1 MIPAAFVFLD
11 ALPVNPNGKLDRK
24 ALPEPEWGGGEEG
37 YAAPRTPVEE
47 VLAGTWAEVLG
58 VERVGVHDGF
68 FDLGGHSLLATR
80 VVSRVRELFGVELPL
95 RALFEG
101 PTVAELAG
109 RVEAARR
116 EGAGVQAPPIVPVPR
131 DGSPLPLSFA
141 QARLWFI
148 DQLEPGSATY
158 NIPVPLWV
166 SGAVDARVLAG
177 ALSELVRRHEAL
189 RTVFRSTAGEP
200 VQVVLPPAPVPL
212 PSVDLRALSPE
223 SREVETRRLA
233 AEDAARPFDL
243 ARGPLLRTTLV
254 RSGVGEHALLV
265 NMHHV
270 VSDGW
275 SMGVL
280 FRELS
285 VLYEAFA
292 AGASSPLPELPVQ
305 YADFAVWQRAWLSG
319 ETLEEQVGY
328 WKQELGGAP
337 PLLEVPTDRPR
348 APGQSARGRTHPF
361 VVSAEAAR
369 GLRALSRREGTT
381 LFMTVLTAWQAL
393 LGRYAGQADVVV
405 GSPIAGRT
413 RAELE
418 GLIGFFVNMLV
429 LRADLGGD
437 PTWAEL
443 VGRTRRAAL
452 GAYAHQDVPFERLVD
467 ELAPERS
474 LTHAPLFQVTF
485 ALARVEGEGPS
496 LGGARLERFGGGETV
511 AKFDLDLSLVDDG
524 GVLAGGLTYST
535 ALFDPETAARMARHL
550 ETLLESMAAD
560 PERHLSAASL
570 LREGERAQLLAAGR
584 GEARP
589 FPGDVLVHQVV
600 AARAAAWP
608 DAPAVAC
615 GGSTL
620 GYRELH
626 ERAARLAGRL
636 RARRVGPEA
645 IVAVLLDRSAELAV
659 SLLAV
664 LQAGG
669 AFVPLDPAYPAGRL
683 AYLLEDSGAA
693 VVLTRA
699 GLAGAL
705 PAGSA
710 AVVCVDEEEEE
721 PAGRADFPG
730 VGPDA
735 LAYLIYT
742 SGSTGRPKG
751 AMVGHRSLLCYAEA
765 MRERMGLAPGDRVLQ
780 FASPAFDVMI
790 EEVFPAWLSGACV
803 VFPQD
808 DLLGSPQELLRLLER
823 ERVSVVELPT
833 AFWHEW
839 VRTLAEEGARL
850 PSSLRLVLMGGERVL
865 AERLEQWAALG
876 VPLLHVFG
884 LTETTVTTTTLR
896 LEAGE
901 DGSRRSNLPLGVPLA
916 NAEVHV
922 LDGTGEPVP
931 PGVAGEMYIG
941 GAAVARGYHARPAL
955 TAERYVPDPFP
966 GEPGARLYRTGDR
979 VRRLAD
985 GSLEFL
991 GRMDQQVKL
1000 RGYRIEPGEIEAA
1013 LREHPAV
1020 REAVVVV
1027 REDAPGDRRLVG
1039 YVVAEGETV
1048 SPGELREHLGGRV
1061 PEHMVP
1067 GAFVALDR
1075 VPLTANGKLDRR
1087 ALPAPEWGVGEEG
1100 YVAPRTPTEEVL
1112 AGIWGEVLGTERVGV
1127 GENFFDLGGHSLLAT
1142 RVVSRIR
1149 QVLAVELPLRGLFEA
1164 PTVAGLAERVEALR
1178 RAGLPVLPPVLPT
1191 ERGGALPLSFAQE
1204 RLWFLDRLEPGS
1216 AVYNIPVAWRLV
1228 GTLHEAALERALGEI
1243 VRRHEALRTVFAGA
1257 DGSPVQVIAPFGG
1270 FALPV
1275 EDLSGLGEADR
1286 EAALGRRAGE
1296 EARRAFDLA
1305 AGPLFRATLLRLG
1318 AGDHVLLLSMHHIVS
1333 DGWSMGVLRRE
1344 LSALYA
1350 AYREGRKSPLAE
1362 LAVQYGD
1369 YALWQREHLRDDVL
1383 EGELAYWRERLAD
1396 APALLELPTDHP
1408 RPAVQSFRGASERV
1422 QLPPE
1427 VVARLRALGRQE
1439 GATLYM
1445 VALGAFQAL
1454 LCRYSGSE
1462 DVVVGSPIAG
1472 RGRGEVEE
1480 LIGFFVNTLVLRT
1493 DVSGDPSLRELLGR
1507 VREVT
1512 LGAYE
1517 HQEVPFERLVA
1528 ELSPDRSLGH
1538 SPLFQVAFTLDAQD
1552 TGGELAG
1559 LSAQGVAAELAVA
1572 KFDLSLELVAGSDG
1586 VRGKLTYGTDLWE
1599 AATMQRLVGHFTR
1612 LVEQAGADP
1621 DVRISQVMLLDE
1633 AEHRQVVEEWNRTS
1647 VEYPTGACIHELVAA
1662 QAERTPQALAVV
1674 SGQDALTYHE
1684 LDARADR
1691 LARRIAGLGAGPEVR
1706 VGICL
1711 ERSAGLV
1718 VAILAV
1724 LKAGAAYLPLD
1735 PAYPADRLAYMLAD
1749 SGARVL
1755 VTQASHR
1762 GFLPVDGVRIV
1773 LVDAD
1778 AAEDAAEPD
1787 VAPRTA
1793 VAPESAAYVIY
1804 TSGSTGRPKGVL
1816 VQHGSLANLLAATR
1830 EAFGVARGDVMPALA
1845 SYAFDIWLFE
1855 TLLPLT
1861 SGAAVRLVER
1871 DRVLDVPALL
1881 EEIADATL
1889 VHAVPALM
1897 RQVVQVERERPR
1909 LGRLRRAFVGGDRV
1923 AADLLADMRATLP
1936 RAEAHVLYGPTEG
1949 TILASAYA
1957 VPAHGVVE
1965 GHPIGA
1971 PLGNVSVYVCDA
1983 LGSPQPA
1990 GVPGELLIGGA
2001 GVARGYLGRAAL
2013 TAERFVPDPFGG
2025 RPGARLYRTGDRAR
2039 RRTDGTLE
2047 YLGRLDAQVKV
2058 RGFRIEPGEIEG
2070 ALRRSEGVADCVVVA
2085 REDVPGEKR
2094 LVAYVV
2100 GEVDAGVL
2108 REHLRR
2114 ELPEHMVPAAF
2125 VPLERLPLTP
2135 SGKLDR
2141 RALPAPEED
2150 AYARRSYEAPLG
2162 EVETALAGIWAE
2174 VLAVGRVGRWDHFF
2188 ELGGHSLLAIKLIE
2202 RMRRV
2207 GLYMDVRALFTT
2219 PVLAEL
2225 ALAVGRAALE
2235 VEVPANR
2242 IPEGCASLTPE
2253 MLPLVELSQAEI
2265 DRIVAGVPGGAANVQ
2280 DVYPLAPLQEGIL
2293 FHHLLSREGDPYL
2306 QSNVAEFDTRARLE
2320 QYLAALQAVIDRH
2333 DVLRTAMAWEG
2344 LREPV
2349 QVVWRHAPLPLE
2361 EVELDAGPDAAGQL
2375 WRRYDPRQF
2384 RMDLRRAPLRRAC
2397 VAEDRARGRWLL
2409 LMLTH
2414 HLTSDHES
2422 LEVMQEEISAHLRG
2436 LESELPAPLPFRGY
2450 VAQARLGV
2458 SREEHERFFRGMLG
2472 DVDEPTAPYG
2482 LLDVWGEGRGIGE
2495 ARLPVAGDL
2504 GARLRRRARALGVSA
2519 ASLCHLAWA
2528 QVLARLSGRTDV
2540 VFGTLLFGRMQGGEG
2555 ADRVMGPFINTLPV
2569 RIGVGEE
2576 GVEAAVRRTHVLLA
2590 DLLRHEHASLALAQR
2605 SSGVAAPAPLFTSL
2619 LNYRYSGTAGRSREA
2634 GQPGEGGR
2642 DIRAQ
2647 ERTNYPVVLA
2657 VDDLGEE
2664 FSLAAQV
2671 AAPAEA
2677 ERVCRM
2683 MHTALERLV
2692 EVLELA
2698 PGRAAGSIDV
2708 LPEAERA
2715 HLVRTSATP
2724 ALGHPR
2730 LCLHELFAR
2739 QAARTPDR
2747 VALVHRER
2755 THTYAEVER
2764 RSTRLAHLL
2773 RRRGVGPEVR
2783 VGLYLERGPEL
2794 VLAVL
2799 GILKAGGAY
2808 VPLDPA
2814 YPAERLAYTLADSG
2828 ASVLV
2833 TQSSLPPVSGYPGEI
2848 LRLDREPDVEA
2859 GPPPAPPSG
2868 VEAGNAA
2875 YVVYTSGSTGRPKGV
2890 VVEHASLTSTLLSTR
2905 DTFGLGADEV
2915 FPVLASQAFDIWAFE
2930 VFAPLLAGG
2939 RVHLLERET
2948 ARDVERLSRELAA
2961 FTAVHAVPALMQEIV
2976 RHVGSGPGRLPGMR
2990 HVFIGGDAIAPG
3002 LLEAVQEVFP
3012 AAQVWAMYGPTE
3024 GTIIS
3029 SATPLRRG
3037 ARYDWQMVGRPLPGV
3052 GMYVCDAGGELLPEG
3067 VPGEL
3072 LLQGAGVAR
3081 GYLGEAGRTAERFI
3095 PDPFSAEGG
3104 ARLYRTGDRVR
3115 RRADGELEFLGRVDQ
3130 QVKIRGFRIEL
3141 GEVETVLAEV
3151 PGVREAVVV
3160 ARAEGPGDVRLVAY
3174 WVGEA
3179 EVGADRLRAHL
3190 SERLPEYMV
3199 PAAFVPLERLPLTP
3213 NGKLDRRAL
3222 PAPEGDAYARR
3233 SYEAPLGEV
3242 ETALAGIWAEVL
3254 AVGRVGRW
3262 DHFFELGGH
3271 SLLAIRLIE
3280 RMRRVGL
3287 YMDVRALFT
3296 TPVLAELA
3304 LAVGRAALEV
3314 EVPANRI
3321 PEGCASLTPEML
3333 PLVEL
3338 SQAEIDRIVA
3348 GVPGG
3353 AANVQDVYPL
3363 APLQEGILFHHLL
3376 SREGDPYLQSNV
3388 AEFDTRARLEQYL
3401 AALQAVI
3408 DRHDVL
3414 RTAMA
3419 WEGLR
3424 EPVQVVWRHAPL
3436 PLEEVELDAGPDAAG
3451 QLWRRYDP
3459 RQFRMDLRRAPL
3471 RRACVAEDRA
3481 RGRWL
3486 LLMLTHHLTSDHESL
3501 EVMQEEI
3508 SAHLRGLESELPAP
3522 LPFRG
3527 YVAQA
3532 RLGVSREEHE
3542 RFFCGMLGDVEE
3554 PTAPF
3559 GLLDVRGDGSG
3570 IEQAQLDV
3578 EGGLAAR
3585 LRERARALGVSA
3597 ATVCHVAWA
3606 QVLARASGRDDV
3618 VFGTVLFGR
3627 MQGGEGADRVMGP
3640 FINTLPVRVRV
3651 GRVEAAAGVRETHA
3665 LLAKLLRHEHASLV
3679 LAQRCS
3685 AVDASAPLFTSLLN
3699 YRYIKQKAP
3708 SHAFAAAAPPAGT
3721 VVQDGERSNYP
3732 LTLSVDDLGE
3742 GFLLAA
3748 QAPAS
3753 VQPLRVCELMHAALE
3768 SLVQALETA
3777 PGAALGGLGVLPEG
3791 ERRQVLEEWNATE
3804 AEYPGE
3810 SCVHGLFEARVE
3822 RTPDAVAVVHEDRS
3836 LTYAELNARANRLA
3850 HHLRALGVGPG
3861 ARVAILVPRSIEL
3874 VVAELAILKAGAAY
3888 VPIDPSFPPE
3898 RIAFMVADSGSP
3910 LVLSRTGADLS
3921 MLPGVERVDVDALP
3935 EGAGHDPRVP
3945 LHGGAPAYVMYT
3957 SGSTGEP
3964 KGVVVP
3970 HRAIVR
3976 LVVHNGYADFGPDDR
3991 VAFAA
3996 NPAFDASTLEV
4007 WAPLLGGGRIVV
4019 IGPEVLLEPRR
4030 FAAALARHEVDV
4042 LWMSVGLFNQYAEEL
4057 KAEIPR
4063 LRYLIVGGDALD
4075 PQTIARVLEGYAPRH
4090 LLNGYGPTET
4100 TTFAITHEVTD
4111 VEQGAGIPLGR
4122 PIANTRI
4129 YILDAHGEPVPVG
4142 VGGELY
4148 IGGAGVALGYHE
4160 RPGLTAERFVPDPF
4174 GGEPRSGA
4182 RMYRTGDLGRWLPD
4196 GTVEFLGR
4204 NDHQVKVRGFRIELG
4219 EIEARLLAHPEV
4231 REAAVLAREDAPGD
4245 RRLVAYYVGAEGAEA
4260 EKLRAHLAGNLPE
4273 YMVPAAYVRLEKLPL
4288 NPNGKVDRRA
4298 LPAPEGSSYA
4308 TREYEAPRTPV
4319 EEVLAGIW
4327 TEVLSRERVGVHDSF
4342 FDLGGHSLLIIRLL
4356 AEIQATFDL
4365 EISMRTVF
4373 SMPTLEAM
4381 AGEIERRI
4389 YEDVA
4394 TMSELEAERLA
4405 ESNPVVGV

>member
-1 MIPAAFVFLD
+1 EDRRLTYGELNRRANRLAHHLRELGVGPDARVGICVERRFELVVAVFGVLKAGGAYLPLDPGYPQERLLDMVQDSAPVVLLTQEALAGRLAGLDVPLLALDEDAAWWEGQPATDPERAALTPENLTYVIYTSGSTGRPKGVEMTHRGASNLLHWYLGSTGITDRDAVLVVTSFSFHLTQRNLMAPLFVGGRVHLAREPFEPGRIAAQIIASGITMMNLTPTGFQALVEADGGRAIGGLRIVVFGGEPLYPRQLAKVPEPRPRFLNPYGSTEATGITTHHFARADLSGYPGRSMPPGRPIANARIYVLDEAGEPVPVGVTGELYLGGAGVTRGYRRLPGHTAERFLPDPFGAEPGARLYRTGDLGRWLPDGTIEFMGRADAQVKVRGFRIELGEIEARLAEHAAVHEVVVVARDGEIGDPRLVAYYTGDGEGAAALRAHLAERLPEYMVPAAFVHMD

-24 ALPEPEWGGGEEG
+24 ALPEPEWGGTEET

-47 VLAGTWAEVLG
+47 VLAGIWAEVLG
-58 VERVGVHDGF
+58 VERVGVHDPF

-80 VVSRVRELFGVELPL
+80 VVARAQAALGTEIPL
-95 RALFEG
+95 RALFEA
-101 PTVAELAG
+101 PTVAEMAG

-116 EGAGVQAPPIVPVPR
+116 EGTGVQAPPIVPVPR

-148 DQLEPGSATY
+148 DQLEPGSPTY

-166 SGAVDARVLAG
+166 SGAVDERVLAG

-200 VQVVLPPAPVPL
+200 VQVVLPAAPVPL
-212 PSVDLRALSPE
+212 PVVDLRALSPGAWE
-223 SREVETRRLA
+223 IETKRLA

-254 RSGVGEHALLV
+254 RSGGGEHALLV

-285 VLYEAFA
+285 VLYGALA
-292 AGASSPLPELPVQ
+292 AGASSPLPEPPVQ
-305 YADFAVWQRAWLSG
+305 YADFAVWQRAWLTG
-319 ETLEEQVGY
+319 ETLEAQVGY
-328 WKQELGGAP
+328 WKEALAGAP

-348 APGQSARGRTHPF
+348 APGQSARGRTHP
-361 VVSAEAAR
+361 VALSADAVQ
-369 GLRALSRREGTT
+369 GLRALSRREGAT
-381 LFMTVLTAWQAL
+381 LFMTVLAAWQAL
-393 LGRYAGQADVVV
+393 LGRYAGQADVAV

-443 VGRTRRAAL
+443 VGRTRGAAL

-485 ALARVEGEGPS
+485 ALARVEGAGPG
-496 LGGARLERFGGGETV
+496 LGGARLERFGGGEAV

-524 GVLAGGLTYST
+524 GVLAGGLTYAT

-560 PERHLSAASL
+560 PERRLSAASL

-608 DAPAVAC
+608 EAPAVAC

-636 RARRVGPEA
+636 RARGVGPEVR
-645 IVAVLLDRSAELAV
+645 VAVFLDRSAELAV

-699 GLAGAL
+699 ELAGAL

-710 AVVCVDEEEEE
+710 AVVCVDEEDEE

-742 SGSTGRPKG
+742 SGSTGQPKG
-751 AMVGHRSLLCYAEA
+751 AMVSHRSLLCYAEA
-765 MRERMGLAPGDRVLQ
+765 MRERMELTPGDRVLQ

-808 DLLGSPQELLRLLER
+808 DLLGSPHELLRLLER

-839 VRTLAEEGARL
+839 VRTLAEEGARP

-901 DGSRRSNLPLGVPLA
+901 DAPRRSNLPLGVPLA
-916 NAEVHV
+916 NAAVHV
-922 LDGTGEPVP
+922 LDTAGEPVP
-931 PGVAGEMYIG
+931 PGVVGEMYIG

-955 TAERYVPDPFP
+955 TAQRYVPDPFP

-985 GSLEFL
+985 GALEFL
-991 GRMDQQVKL
+991 GRVDQQVKL

-1020 REAVVVV
+1020 RDAVVVV

-1039 YVVAEGETV
+1039 YVVAEGAAL

-1067 GAFVALDR
+1067 GAFVALDSI
-1075 VPLTANGKLDRR
+1075 PLTPNGKLDRR
-1087 ALPAPEWGVGEEG
+1087 ALPAPRWCAGEEG
-1100 YVAPRTPTEEVL
+1100 YVAPRTPAEEVL
-1112 AGIWGEVLGTERVGV
+1112 AGIWAEVLGVGRVGV
-1127 GENFFDLGGHSLLAT
+1127 RENFFELGGHSLLAT

-1149 QVLAVELPLRGLFEA
+1149 ETLAVELPLRGLFEA

-1178 RAGLPVLPPVLPT
+1178 RAGLPVLPPVLPV

-1216 AVYNIPVAWRLV
+1216 AVYNIPVAWRLGGAPDV
-1228 GTLHEAALERALGEI
+1228 AALRRALGEI
-1243 VRRHEALRTVFAGA
+1243 VRRHETLRTVFAQV
-1257 DGSPVQVIAPFGG
+1257 DGSPVQVIAPSGA

-1296 EARRAFDLA
+1296 EARRPFDLA
-1305 AGPLFRATLLRLG
+1305 AGPLFRAALLRLG
-1318 AGDHVLLLSMHHIVS
+1318 AGDHVLLFSMHHIVS
-1333 DGWSMGVLRRE
+1333 DGWSMGVFHRE

-1350 AYREGRKSPLAE
+1350 AYREGRGSPLAE
-1362 LAVQYGD
+1362 LPVQYAD
-1369 YALWQREHLRDDVL
+1369 YAAWQREHLRDGVL

-1408 RPAVQSFRGASERV
+1408 RPAEQGFRGASERV

-1427 VVARLRALGRQE
+1427 VLERLRALGRRE

-1454 LCRYSGSE
+1454 LFRYSGSE
-1462 DVVVGSPIAG
+1462 DVVVGSPVAG
-1472 RGRGEVEE
+1472 RGRGELEG

-1493 DVSGDPSLRELLGR
+1493 SLSGDPSFRELVGR
-1507 VREVT
+1507 VRETT

-1517 HQEVPFERLVA
+1517 HQDVPFERLVA
-1528 ELSPDRSLGH
+1528 ELSPERSLSH
-1538 SPLFQVAFTLDAQD
+1538 SPLFQVAFTLDDAQD
-1552 TGGELAG
+1552 VGGGLAG
-1559 LSAQGVAAELAVA
+1559 LSVRRTGAELAVA
-1572 KFDLSLELVAGSDG
+1572 KFDLSLELAATPDG
-1586 VRGKLTYGTDLWE
+1586 VRGKLAYSTELWE
-1599 AATMQRLVGHFTR
+1599 AATMRRLVGHFTR
-1612 LVEQAGADP
+1612 LVEQAAADP
-1621 DVRISQVMLLDE
+1621 DARISRVTLLDQ
-1633 AEHRQVVEEWNRTS
+1633 AERRQVVEECNRTP
-1647 VEYPTGACIHELVAA
+1647 VAYPAGACVHELFAA
-1662 QAERTPQALAVV
+1662 RAERTPQAPAVV
-1674 SGQDALTYHE
+1674 SAEDSLTYAE

-1691 LARRIAGLGAGPEVR
+1691 LARRLAGLGAGPEVR

-1711 ERSAGLV
+1711 ERSAGMV
-1718 VAILAV
+1718 VAVLAV

-1755 VTQASHR
+1755 VTQASLH
-1762 GFLPVDGVRIV
+1762 GLLPAEGVQVV

-1778 AAEDAAEPD
+1778 AAEVAAEPD
-1787 VAPRTA
+1787 AAPRTA
-1793 VAPESAAYVIY
+1793 AAPENAAYVIY
-1804 TSGSTGRPKGVL
+1804 TSGSTGRPKGVV
-1816 VQHGSLANLLAATR
+1816 VQHGSLANLLDATR
-1830 EAFGVARGDVMPALA
+1830 EAFGVAGGDVMPALA

-1855 TLLPLT
+1855 ALLPLV
-1861 SGAAVRLVER
+1861 SGGAVRLVER
-1871 DRVLDVPALL
+1871 ERVLDVPALL

-1889 VHAVPALM
+1889 LHAVPALM
-1897 RQVVQVERERPR
+1897 RQVARVERERPR

-1923 AADLLADMRATLP
+1923 PPDLPAEMREALP

-1949 TILASAYA
+1949 TILASEYA
-1957 VPAHGVVE
+1957 VPADGGVE

-1971 PLGNVSVYVCDA
+1971 PLGNVRLYVCDA

-2001 GVARGYLGRAAL
+2001 GVARGYLGRAGL

-2039 RRTDGTLE
+2039 RRTDGVLE
-2047 YLGRLDAQVKV
+2047 FLGRLDAQVKV

-2070 ALRRSEGVADCVVVA
+2070 ALRRSAGVADCVVVA
-2085 REDVPGEKR
+2085 REDAPGEKR

-2100 GEVDAGVL
+2100 GEVEAGVL
-2108 REHLRR
+2108 REHLLR
-2114 ELPEHMVPAAF
+2114 ELPEYMVPGAF
-2125 VPLERLPLTP
+2125 VALERLPLTP

-2141 RALPAPEED
+2141 RALPAPEGD
-2150 AYARRSYEAPLG
+2150 AYARRRYEAPLG
-2162 EVETALAGIWAE
+2162 EVEAALAGIWAE
-2174 VLAVGRVGRWDHFF
+2174 VLGIERVGRWDHFF
-2188 ELGGHSLLAIKLIE
+2188 ELGGHSLLAIRVIE

-2225 ALAVGRAALE
+2225 AQGVGRASLE
-2235 VEVPANR
+2235 VEVPANG
-2242 IPEGCASLTPE
+2242 IPEGAGSLTPE
-2253 MLPLVELSQAEI
+2253 MLPLVELSQPEI
-2265 DRIVAGVPGGAANVQ
+2265 DLVVAGVPGGAANVQ
-2280 DVYPLAPLQEGIL
+2280 DIYPLAPLQEGIL
-2293 FHHLLSREGDPYL
+2293 FHHLMSQEGDPYL
-2306 QSNVAEFDTRARLE
+2306 LSSVMEFDTRARLE

-2333 DVLRTAMAWEG
+2333 DILRTAMAWEG
-2344 LREPV
+2344 LSEPV
-2349 QVVWRHAPLPLE
+2349 QVVWRHAPLPRE
-2361 EVELDAGPDAAGQL
+2361 EVELDAGTGAAEQL
-2375 WRRYDPRQF
+2375 WRRYDPRRY
-2384 RMDLRRAPLRRAC
+2384 RMDLTRAPLLRAC
-2397 VAEDRARGRWLL
+2397 IAEDRARGRWLL
-2409 LMLTH
+2409 MMPMH

-2422 LEVMQEEISAHLRG
+2422 LEVLQEEISAHLRG
-2436 LESELPAPLPFRGY
+2436 RESELPAPLPFRSF

-2458 SREEHERFFRGMLG
+2458 SQEEHERFFHGLLG

-2482 LLDVWGEGRGIGE
+2482 MLDVWGEGRGIGE
-2495 ARLPVAGDL
+2495 ARLAVAGDL

-2528 QVLARLSGRTDV
+2528 QVLARLSGRADV

-2555 ADRVMGPFINTLPV
+2555 TDRVMGPFINTLPV

-2576 GVEAAVRRTHVLLA
+2576 GAEAAVRRTHVLLA

-2605 SSGVAAPAPLFTSL
+2605 CSGVAAPAPLFTSL
-2619 LNYRYSGTAGRSREA
+2619 LNYRYGGRTGGAHEA
-2634 GQPGEGGR
+2634 GQPAEGVE
-2642 DIRAQ
+2642 DARAQ

-2657 VDDLGEE
+2657 VDDRGEE

-2671 AAPAEA
+2671 AAPADA

-2692 EVLELA
+2692 EALETS
-2698 PGRAAGSIDV
+2698 PGRPIGRIDV
-2708 LPEAERA
+2708 LPEAERE
-2715 HLVRTSATP
+2715 HLLRTSATP
-2724 ALGHPR
+2724 ALAHPR
-2730 LCLHELFAR
+2730 LCVHELFAR
-2739 QAARTPDR
+2739 QASRTPDR
-2747 VALVHRER
+2747 VALVHRDR
-2755 THTYAEVER
+2755 TLTFAEVEH
-2764 RSTRLAHLL
+2764 RSGRLAHLL

-2783 VGLYLERGPEL
+2783 VGLCLERGPEL
-2794 VLAVL
+2794 VVAVL
-2799 GILKAGGAY
+2799 GILEAGGAY

-2814 YPAERLAYTLADSG
+2814 YPAERLAYTLEDSG

-2833 TQSSLPPVSGYPGEI
+2833 TQSSLLPAVSRYAGEI
-2848 LRLDREPDVEA
+2848 LCLDREPDAAA
-2859 GPPPAPPSG
+2859 GPPPPLPPG
-2868 VEAGNAA
+2868 GAEPGNAA
-2875 YVVYTSGSTGRPKGV
+2875 YVIYTSGSTGRPKGV

-2905 DTFGLGADEV
+2905 DTFGLDAGVV
-2915 FPVLASQAFDIWAFE
+2915 FPALASQSFDIWAFE

-2939 RVHLLERET
+2939 RVHLLDQEV
-2948 ARDVERLSRELAA
+2948 ARDVERLSRELPA

-2976 RHVGSGPGRLPGMR
+2976 RHVGSGPGTLPGIG
-2990 HVFIGGDAIAPG
+2990 HVFIGGDAIAPA
-3002 LLEAVQEVFP
+3002 LLETVREVFP

-3029 SATPLRRG
+3029 SGTPLRRG
-3037 ARYDWQMVGRPLPGV
+3037 ASYDWQMVGRPLPGV

-3081 GYLGEAGRTAERFI
+3081 GYLGDAGRTAERFI

-3130 QVKIRGFRIEL
+3130 QVKVRGFRIEL
-3141 GEVETVLAEV
+3141 GEVEKVLAEV
-3151 PGVREAVVV
+3151 PGVEEAVVV
-3160 ARAEGPGDVRLVAY
+3160 AREDVPGDVRLVAY

-3179 EVGADRLRAHL
+3179 AGGVEGLRAHL
-3190 SERLPEYMV
+3190 SERLAEYMV
-3199 PAAFVPLERLPLTP
+3199 PAAFVPLERLPLTT

-3233 SYEAPLGEV
+3233 RYEAPLGEV
-3242 ETALAGIWAEVL
+3242 EAALAGIWAEVL
-3254 AVGRVGRW
+3254 GVERVGRW

-3271 SLLAIRLIE
+3271 SLLAIRVIE

-3287 YMDVRALFT
+3287 FMDVRALFT

-3304 LAVGRAALEV
+3304 PGVGRASLEV

-3321 PEGCASLTPEML
+3321 PEGAGFLTPEML

-3348 GVPGG
+3348 EVPGG
-3353 AANVQDVYPL
+3353 AANVRDIYPL
-3363 APLQEGILFHHLL
+3363 APLQEGFLFHHLL
-3376 SREGDPYLQSNV
+3376 SREGDPYLTSSV
-3388 AEFDTRARLEQYL
+3388 TEFDTRARLEQYL
-3401 AALQAVI
+3401 GAMQAVI
-3408 DRHDVL
+3408 DRHDIL
-3414 RTAMA
+3414 RTAVA

-3436 PLEEVELDAGPDAAG
+3436 PVEEVRLDAEAEDAAE
-3451 QLWRRYDP
+3451 QLWRRHEP
-3459 RQFRMDLRRAPL
+3459 RRYRMELGRAPL
-3471 RRACVAEDRA
+3471 LRACIAEDRA

-3486 LLMLTHHLTSDHESL
+3486 LLMLKHHLTGDHESL
-3501 EVMQEEI
+3501 EVLREEI

-3522 LPFRG
+3522 LPFRN

-3542 RFFCGMLGDVEE
+3542 RFFRGMLGDVKE
-3554 PTAPF
+3554 PTAPY
-3559 GLLDVRGDGSG
+3559 GLLDVWGEGRGIGDAWLPVAGDIS
-3570 IEQAQLDV
+3570 
-3578 EGGLAAR
+3578 AR
-3585 LRERARALGVSA
+3585 LRRRARALGVSA
-3597 ATVCHVAWA
+3597 ASLCHLAWA
-3606 QVLARASGRDDV
+3606 QVLARLSGRADV
-3618 VFGTVLFGR
+3618 VFGTLLFGR
-3627 MQGGEGADRVMGP
+3627 MQGGEGVDRVMGP
-3640 FINTLPVRVRV
+3640 FINTLPVRIGV
-3651 GRVEAAAGVRETHA
+3651 GEEGVEAAVRRTHA
-3665 LLAKLLRHEHASLV
+3665 LLADLLRHEHASLA
-3679 LAQRCS
+3679 LAQR
-3685 AVDASAPLFTSLLN
+3685 ASGVAAPAPLFTSLLN
-3699 YRYIKQKAP
+3699 YRHGGGTKR
-3708 SHAFAAAAPPAGT
+3708 SREAG
-3721 VVQDGERSNYP
+3721 QPGEGVRGISAQERTNYP
-3732 LTLSVDDLGE
+3732 VALAVDDLGE
-3742 GFLLAA
+3742 ELSLAA
-3748 QAPAS
+3748 QVAAPAEAE
-3753 VQPLRVCELMHAALE
+3753 RVCRMMHTALE
-3768 SLVQALETA
+3768 RLVEALEATPA
-3777 PGAALGGLGVLPEG
+3777 RAIGSIDVLPEA
-3791 ERRQVLEEWNATE
+3791 ERRTVVEEWN
-3804 AEYPGE
+3804 
-3810 SCVHGLFEARVE
+3810 
-3822 RTPDAVAVVHEDRS
+3822 
-3836 LTYAELNARANRLA
+3836 
-3850 HHLRALGVGPG
+3850 
-3861 ARVAILVPRSIEL
+3861 
-3874 VVAELAILKAGAAY
+3874 
-3888 VPIDPSFPPE
+3888 
-3898 RIAFMVADSGSP
+3898 
-3910 LVLSRTGADLS
+3910 
-3921 MLPGVERVDVDALP
+3921 
-3935 EGAGHDPRVP
+3935 
-3945 LHGGAPAYVMYT
+3945 
-3957 SGSTGEP
+3957 
-3964 KGVVVP
+3964 
-3970 HRAIVR
+3970 
-3976 LVVHNGYADFGPDDR
+3976 
-3991 VAFAA
+3991 
-3996 NPAFDASTLEV
+3996 
-4007 WAPLLGGGRIVV
+4007 
-4019 IGPEVLLEPRR
+4019 
-4030 FAAALARHEVDV
+4030 
-4042 LWMSVGLFNQYAEEL
+4042 
-4057 KAEIPR
+4057 
-4063 LRYLIVGGDALD
+4063 
-4075 PQTIARVLEGYAPRH
+4075 QT
-4090 LLNGYGPTET
+4090 
-4100 TTFAITHEVTD
+4100 
-4111 VEQGAGIPLGR
+4111 
-4122 PIANTRI
+4122 
-4129 YILDAHGEPVPVG
+4129 
-4142 VGGELY
+4142 
-4148 IGGAGVALGYHE
+4148 
-4160 RPGLTAERFVPDPF
+4160 
-4174 GGEPRSGA
+4174 
-4182 RMYRTGDLGRWLPD
+4182 
-4196 GTVEFLGR
+4196 
-4204 NDHQVKVRGFRIELG
+4204 
-4219 EIEARLLAHPEV
+4219 
-4231 REAAVLAREDAPGD
+4231 
-4245 RRLVAYYVGAEGAEA
+4245 
-4260 EKLRAHLAGNLPE
+4260 
-4273 YMVPAAYVRLEKLPL
+4273 
-4288 NPNGKVDRRA
+4288 
-4298 LPAPEGSSYA
+4298 
-4308 TREYEAPRTPV
+4308 
-4319 EEVLAGIW
+4319 
-4327 TEVLSRERVGVHDSF
+4327 
-4342 FDLGGHSLLIIRLL
+4342 
-4356 AEIQATFDL
+4356 
-4365 EISMRTVF
+4365 
-4373 SMPTLEAM
+4373 
-4381 AGEIERRI
+4381 
-4389 YEDVA
+4389 
-4394 TMSELEAERLA
+4394 
-4405 ESNPVVGV
+4405 